1 MAATLEYFM
10 FSFGRFFNFVIDFS
24 HFDPMTWANP
34 IYCPLHW

>member
-10 FSFGRFFNFVIDFS
+10 FSFGRFKKMNKKI